1 MQIEAIIEVLGFAN
15 GNQRAVRLV
24 MQDGTEVLGVPSSV
38 DLEPDAHEVFL
49 KPSGDDET
57 EIAVSLG
64 AITSAELI

>member
-1 MQIEAIIEVLGFAN
+1 MQLDTIIEVLTFAN
-15 GNQRAVRLV
+15 SNDRAVRLV
-24 MQDGTEVLGVPSSV
+24 LEDGREVLGVPSSV

-64 AITSAELI
+64 AIAEAELV

>member
-1 MQIEAIIEVLGFAN
+1 MQIDAIIEVLGFAN
-15 GNQRAVRLV
+15 GNHRAVRLV
-24 MQDGTEVLGVPSSV
+24 MEDGSEVLGVPSSV
-38 DLEPDAHEVFL
+38 DLQPDAHEVFL